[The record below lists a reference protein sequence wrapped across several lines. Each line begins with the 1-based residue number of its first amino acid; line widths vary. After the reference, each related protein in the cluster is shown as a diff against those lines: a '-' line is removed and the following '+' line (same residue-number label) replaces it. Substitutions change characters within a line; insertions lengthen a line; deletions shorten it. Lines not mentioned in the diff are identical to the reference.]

1 MKVKLLPEIII
12 KYSYTEEEL
21 TDLSIMESFYT
32 IRKLK
37 TCIKSLQIGF
47 IEVSDQNKNK
57 QVFSEEFQIWFNE
70 NEYKIL

>member
-37 TCIKSLQIGF
+37 TCIK
-47 IEVSDQNKNK
+47 
-57 QVFSEEFQIWFNE
+57 
-70 NEYKIL
+70 